1 MGEEAARAHRL
12 YRVMAAHIEKTGHAV
27 LRFDYRGTGDSAG
40 AEADA
45 TLQGWVADIESAAAE
60 LRAASGAT
68 RILAV
73 GLRVGAL
80 LAALAE
86 RGGRVSFQHL
96 ILWDPVVDGLGYL
109 RELASS
115 HRAFMTEEMPP
126 GRWRDPLQI
135 DARGVADQAL
145 GMRLTPELVNE
156 LGAVDLTT
164 VLPSAGNVTVICTRE
179 SAEMSRLR
187 QSVCA
192 RPPARWIDVRSSSD
206 WNSDAALNSATVP
219 MDVVQTVVGRI
230 QECSP

>member
-1 MGEEAARAHRL
+1 
-12 YRVMAAHIEKTGHAV
+12 MAAHIEETGYAV

-40 AEADA
+40 DDADS
-45 TLQGWVADIESAAAE
+45 TLQGWIADIESAAAE

-86 RGGRVSFQHL
+86 RGGRVCFQHL

-115 HRAFMTEEMPP
+115 HRAFMTQEMAP
-126 GRWRDPLQI
+126 GKWLDPLRI
-135 DARGVADQAL
+135 DSRGVADQAL

-179 SAEMSRLR
+179 SPEMSRLR
-187 QSVCA
+187 QSVCG